1 MENYTLATDEVPLFT
16 GDITWSH
23 QPEEAWQL
31 ALTNRNLVFIRQTE
45 EDPMVV
51 THPVETVKIYEGTP
65 QIRQKGRKTVI
76 FLTTGELQ
84 FSFRR
89 LTEAGRFMNAAL
101 RLLTGQSKLNRSVR
115 QVKKTVEDVNDALG
129 INLLEETKNFTVD
142 TVSRILDNTLPGGL
156 RRRGGK
162 KKK

>member
-1 MENYTLATDEVPLFT
+1 MENYTLDTDEVPLFT

-31 ALTNRNLVFIRQTE
+31 TLTNRNLVFIQQTE
-45 EDPMVV
+45 EEPTVIL
-51 THPVETVKIYEGTP
+51 HPVATVKIYEGTP
-65 QIRQKGRKTVI
+65 QIRQKGRKTEI
-76 FLTTGELQ
+76 FLATGELQ

-89 LTEAGRFMNAAL
+89 LTEAGRFMNVAL

-162 KKK
+162 KK